1 MPDGGMNFELTEDQ
15 ELIRR
20 SVAELARK
28 FDDQYWMEKDLAHEF
43 PIRVL

>member
-1 MPDGGMNFELTEDQ
+1 MNFELTDDQ

-28 FDDQYWMEKDLAHEF
+28 FDDHFQEIL
-43 PIRVL
+43 